1 MNEERANKSYRWQH
15 IPRREASKTRRVEL
29 GLQAR
34 DHITKIATDWGG
46 ALGAEVLALGRP
58 MDRVWTYLGP
68 SEEPPPL
75 ANHLGDSLMDL
86 KDVFAE
92 VESHLAIDEK
102 HSVVFRHAFA
112 KPSDPFLLRF
122 DVPRSS
128 FGSDVYLYVRGA
140 HPEPAIEEVFD
151 VTHNPWRF
159 GVLTSMTSALVGE
172 VDRTAIAELAHRA
185 GVAVV
190 SAWNGDGDLLW
201 DLRRSPGP

>member
-1 MNEERANKSYRWQH
+1 MKEEPPNNAHLWQF
-15 IPRREASKTRRVEL
+15 IPRREGSETRRVQL
-29 GLQAR
+29 GLRAGA
-34 DHITKIATDWGG
+34 HITEIATDWGG

-75 ANHLGDSLMDL
+75 AHHLGDSLMDL
-86 KDVFAE
+86 KDVFEE
-92 VESHLAIDEK
+92 VESYLAVDEK

-112 KPSDPFLLRF
+112 KPSDPFLQRF
-122 DVPRSS
+122 DVPRFS
-128 FGSDVYLYVRGA
+128 FGNDVYLYLRGVHA
-140 HPEPAIEEVFD
+140 EPAIEEVFD

-172 VDRTAIAELAHRA
+172 VDRTAIAELARHAR
-185 GVAVV
+185 VAVV

-201 DLRRSPGP
+201 DLRPSPGS